1 LPTDPI
7 ADLRSPSGSLISVY
21 VDRPSPGGMAA
32 LLSDLL
38 KPVRESAEIRDRAVQ
53 KSVRAGADRIHGL
66 ADQLEADIAPAYA
79 IFASDL
85 DDVFVLEALTHS
97 VPNVSCLGPRPY
109 LRPLRAAPRSLRA
122 AVLVADR
129 SMARVFVASGDLVE
143 EVGEPFI
150 ADIGKSNYGGFS
162 GYEEHGVRA
171 RADEVSTRI
180 WRDAGSLLL
189 ERHLDRPFDYLA
201 IGGHEETVDEI
212 GRTLHPYLDR
222 LYRSSFIASPSTLTE
237 ASLRAELADQA
248 DEVRRQRQAALAGR
262 VCDTAWSNGLA
273 VLGLSSCLS
282 ACNALA
288 VDTLV
293 VAGEFTRPGSI
304 CNSCGF
310 LARTGEVCPICEAT
324 LFEVED
330 VVAAAMEAAVS
341 AGGGVQQVVVAS
353 PVDSYGVGALVR
365 FPLQP

>member
-1 LPTDPI
+1 
-7 ADLRSPSGSLISVY
+7 
-21 VDRPSPGGMAA
+21 MAA
-32 LLSDLL
+32 LLTDLL
-38 KPVRESAEIRDRAVQ
+38 KPVRESAEIRERAVQ
-53 KSVRAGADRIHGL
+53 KSVRAGSERIHGL

-85 DDVFVLEALTHS
+85 DGLFVLEALAHS

-109 LRPLRAAPRSLRA
+109 LRPLRAAPRWLRA

-129 SMARVFVASGDLVE
+129 SLARVFVASGDLVE
-143 EVGEPFI
+143 EVSEPLI

-171 RADEVSTRI
+171 RAEEISTRI

-189 ERHLDRPFDYLA
+189 ERHLERPFDYLA
-201 IGGHEETVDEI
+201 IGGHEEMVDEI

-222 LYRSSFIASPSTLTE
+222 LYRTSFIANPSTL
-237 ASLRAELADQA
+237 AIGSLRVELADQA
-248 DEVRRQRQAALAGR
+248 DEVRRQRQSALAGH

-273 VLGLSSCLS
+273 VLGLSPALS
-282 ACNALA
+282 ACNAQA

-310 LARTGEVCPICEAT
+310 LARTGEICPLCGASM
-324 LFEVED
+324 FEVED
-330 VVAAAMEAAVS
+330 VVAAAMESTVS
-341 AGGGVQQVVVAS
+341 AGGTVQQLVVAS
-353 PVDSYGVGALVR
+353 PLDSHGVGALIR
-365 FPLQP
+365 FPFQP